1 MQGNKPTIA
10 AKSSIKETERFGD
23 IPGGPEVKNSLCNAG
38 DMGSIA
44 GWRTEIPF
52 DFELLSPHTL
62 EPMDHNLRAH
72 AETTGALGLWSALA
86 AATDWRATIESLC
99 AATKHLTRCNE
110 DLVLQLRPIAAK

>member
-44 GWRTEIPF
+44 GWGTEIPF
-52 DFELLSPHTL
+52 DFELLSPH
-62 EPMDHNLRAH
+62 
-72 AETTGALGLWSALA
+72 
-86 AATDWRATIESLC
+86 
-99 AATKHLTRCNE
+99 
-110 DLVLQLRPIAAK
+110 